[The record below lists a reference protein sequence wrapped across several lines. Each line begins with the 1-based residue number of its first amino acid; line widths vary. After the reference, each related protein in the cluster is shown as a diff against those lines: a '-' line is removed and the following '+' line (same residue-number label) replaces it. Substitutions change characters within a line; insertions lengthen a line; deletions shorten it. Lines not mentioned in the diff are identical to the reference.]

1 MKTKTIVSCALFAA
15 VMCVFSVITIPIGP
29 VPITL
34 GFFAVMLTAVI
45 IGAKKGV
52 IAVAV
57 YLALGCAGLPVF
69 SGFKSGFTVLL
80 GPTGGYAW
88 SYIIMALVIGLMT
101 KNLPENRFP
110 AILKLFLACLAG
122 GIISY
127 AAGTA
132 QFMVVMN
139 AGLQKALTLC
149 VIPFIPFDIAKA
161 IVAATAGYEVRR
173 RLTKANLIQ

>member
-1 MKTKTIVSCALFAA
+1 MKTKTIVICALFAA
-15 VMCVFSVITIPIGP
+15 LMCVFSVITIPIGP

-34 GFFAVMLTAVI
+34 GFFGVMTAAI
-45 IGAKKGV
+45 ILGAKKSV
-52 IAVAV
+52 IAIAV
-57 YLALGCAGLPVF
+57 YLALGCIGLPVF
-69 SGFKSGFTVLL
+69 SGFKSGFGVLL

-101 KNLPENRFP
+101 KNLPQNRFF
-110 AILKLFLACLAG
+110 AVLKLFIACCAG
-122 GIISY
+122 GILSY

-139 AGLQKALTLC
+139 AGFEKALTLC

-161 IVAATAGYEVRR
+161 VVAAAAGYEIRE
-173 RLTKANLIQ
+173 RLKKANLIA